1 VPQSEQAAF
10 FFRSGGKRHSVT
22 RPMSLPGPSEVERI
36 RAAYH
41 ERDAVAAESSAWL
54 SLAYRLRMQ
63 ELESTLLEGLSDAGV
78 DPLGTR
84 VLEVG
89 CGTGYFLSRFL
100 DYGASHAAGI
110 DLMEHRV
117 ELARTR
123 DPRLELVAG
132 DASKLPWDDGSFDVV
147 TQFTCLSSVLD
158 PDLRR
163 AIAGEMWRVLR
174 PGGAIVSYDM
184 SGAPVAVRALR
195 WAAALRHRGRL
206 PAGTPTT
213 SIPRAELERLFPA
226 APLAA
231 RRVTLSTDIAA
242 LTERSH
248 ALSRVLGALP
258 FLRTHLL
265 AVARKP

>member
-1 VPQSEQAAF
+1 
-10 FFRSGGKRHSVT
+10 
-22 RPMSLPGPSEVERI
+22 MSQPGPSEVERI
-36 RAAYH
+36 RAAYR
-41 ERDAVAAESSAWL
+41 ERDAVVTGSSAWL
-54 SLAYRLRMQ
+54 SLAYCLRMQ
-63 ELESTLLEGLSDAGV
+63 ELERTLLEGLSDAGL

-89 CGTGYFLSRFL
+89 CGTGYFLSRLL
-100 DYGASHAAGI
+100 DYGAAEAAGI

-117 ELARTR
+117 ALARDR

-163 AIAGEMWRVLR
+163 AVAGEMWRVLR
-174 PGGAIVSYDM
+174 PGGAMVSYDM
-184 SGAPVAVRALR
+184 SGAPGAVRVFR
-195 WAAALRHRGRL
+195 WAAALRHRGEI
-206 PAGTPTT
+206 PASTPTT

-226 APLAA
+226 APLAV
-231 RRVTLSTDIAA
+231 RRVTLSTDIAG
-242 LTERSH
+242 LTEGSL
-248 ALSRVLGALP
+248 ALSRLLGALP

-265 AVARKP
+265 ATARKS

>member
-1 VPQSEQAAF
+1 MPQSEQAAF

-22 RPMSLPGPSEVERI
+22 RPMSLPGQSEVERI
-36 RAAYH
+36 RAAYR
-41 ERDAVAAESSAWL
+41 ERDAVVAGSSAWL
-54 SLAYRLRMQ
+54 DPAYRLRMQ
-63 ELESTLLEGLSDAGV
+63 ELEWALLESLGDAGV
-78 DPLGTR
+78 DPLGKS

-89 CGTGYFLSRFL
+89 CGGGYFLSRFL
-100 DYGASHAAGI
+100 DYGAAQATGI

-117 ELARTR
+117 AAARER

-158 PDLRR
+158 PDLRL
-163 AIAGEMWRVLR
+163 AIAAEMWRVLR

-195 WAAALRHRGRL
+195 RAAALRPARRT

-213 SIPRAELERLFPA
+213 PIAAGRAG
-226 APLAA
+226 APLPRRAA
-231 RRVTLSTDIAA
+231 RR
-242 LTERSH
+242 R
-248 ALSRVLGALP
+248 GA
-258 FLRTHLL
+258 
-265 AVARKP
+265 

>member
-1 VPQSEQAAF
+1 
-10 FFRSGGKRHSVT
+10 
-22 RPMSLPGPSEVERI
+22 MSLPEQSEVERI
-36 RAAYH
+36 RAAYR
-41 ERDAVAAESSAWL
+41 ERDAVVAGSSAWL
-54 SLAYRLRMQ
+54 SSAYRLRMQ
-63 ELESTLLEGLSDAGV
+63 ELESALLQGLSDAGV
-78 DPLGTR
+78 DPQGTR

-100 DYGASHAAGI
+100 DYGAVHAAGI
-110 DLMEHRV
+110 DLMEQRV
-117 ELARTR
+117 ELARCR

-158 PDLRR
+158 PDLRL
-163 AIAGEMWRVLR
+163 AIAAEMWRVLR

-184 SGAPVAVRALR
+184 SGAPAAVRALR
-195 WAAALRHRGRL
+195 WAAALRHGGRI

-213 SIPRAELERLFPA
+213 PVPRAELERLFPG

-231 RRVTLSTDIAA
+231 RRLTLSTDVAA
-242 LTERSH
+242 LTERSQP
-248 ALSRVLGALP
+248 LSRLLAALP

-265 AVARKP
+265 ATARKR